1 MMTTVKRLC
10 TVLMFAA
17 SLAFACAAAQR
28 NDSIAVSE
36 RPKLMWIDLSANW
49 KTFSSPDSIDYY
61 VRKCKDAGFNTL
73 VVDVKGTGSAVAYPS
88 EIAPVLK
95 EWKGIVR
102 PDGYDF
108 LSRFIEQ
115 GHKHGMKVY
124 ASFNVFC
131 EGHGIFHRGIVYDAR
146 QDWQSQNYVPGQ
158 GIIPSSQIKGKAT
171 VFVNPALPEV
181 QDYERSILVE
191 CATKYPVDGIMVDR
205 TRYDNIQSDFSDFSR
220 KQFEKYIG
228 KKVKHWP
235 EDIYEWVPDA
245 KGGYDLKEGKYF
257 KQWIEWR
264 ASIIH
269 NFFSTTRDAL
279 KAARPDVNFAAYTG
293 AWYPS
298 YYEVG
303 ANWASSEYDP
313 AADFDWATPRYR
325 EYAYGDLLDLYTN
338 GNYYKNVTLDEYRRS
353 NGTYLNETDS
363 RISKGEH
370 LCVEGACLYSRNL
383 LKNNAFCGGLY
394 VEDYGQD
401 VGQFKKAVRMNL
413 RKSDGLM
420 IFDIVHIIN
429 RDWWLPLTA
438 AIAAEEALMETSEIE

>member
-1 MMTTVKRLC
+1 MALV
-10 TVLMFAA
+10 A
-17 SLAFACAAAQR
+17 SLALSGGAAPRKAVP
-28 NDSIAVSE
+28 VSE
-36 RPKLMWIDLSANW
+36 RPKLMWVDLSANW

-73 VVDVKGTGSAVAYPS
+73 VVDVKGTGSGVAYPS
-88 EIAPVLK
+88 EVAPVLK
-95 EWKGIVR
+95 EWKGVRR
-102 PDGYDF
+102 PDDYDF

-115 GHKHGMKVY
+115 AHNNGMKVY
-124 ASFNVFC
+124 ASFNIFC
-131 EGHGIFHRGIVYDAR
+131 EGHGIFHKGIVYDTR
-146 QDWQSQNYVPGQ
+146 KEWQSVNYVPGK
-158 GIIPSSQIKGKAT
+158 GIIPSSEIEGKAT

-228 KKVKHWP
+228 KKVRHWP
-235 EDIYEWVPDA
+235 ADIYEWVSND
-245 KGGYDLKEGKYF
+245 KGSYDLKEGKYF

-264 ASIIH
+264 ASVIH
-269 NFFSTTRDAL
+269 NFFASTRKAL
-279 KAARPDVNFAAYTG
+279 KEARLDVRFAAYTG

-303 ANWASSEYDP
+303 ANWASKDYDP
-313 AADFDWATPRYR
+313 SVDFDWATPRYR

-338 GNYYKNVTLDEYRRS
+338 GNYYKNVTLEEYRRS

-363 RISKGEH
+363 RLSTGEH
-370 LCVEGACLYSRNL
+370 LCVEGACEYSKKL
-383 LKNNAFCGGLY
+383 LKDNAFCGGLY
-394 VEDYGQD
+394 VEDYGRD
-401 VGQFKKAVRMNL
+401 VEQFKKAVRMNL

-420 IFDIVHIIN
+420 VFDIVHIIN

-438 AIAAEEALMETSEIE
+438 AIAAEEALMEAVEAE